1 MMSRYVQ
8 DKLERQKLAD
18 VPQLLKWIGN
28 KHRFAEEIV
37 SYMPEEIHTY
47 VEPFLGS
54 GAVLGK
60 LAAENRNSLFPRY
73 KQAIGGDILPF
84 LIGIFEYVKNDPDTL
99 VRHYEACIKD
109 YNDNREQ
116 KYLEIR
122 ERFNQTF
129 NALDFAVLT
138 RTCYSGVVRFRKSD
152 GYMSTPIG
160 PHKPIPPEA
169 FAKRVEIWHQLVK
182 EVTFMHKDFREVMGL
197 AGEGD
202 LVYCDPPY
210 THSQSILYGS
220 QTFRIEDLWDAI
232 YACKKRGAKVML
244 SINGKK
250 KSKAED
256 IGVQPPAGLFARSI
270 LVNCGISMINR
281 LQRAGEEMVNEDVHD
296 KLFLTW

>member
-99 VRHYEACIKD
+99 VRHYEACIKITTTTE
-109 YNDNREQ
+109 NKNIW
-116 KYLEIR
+116 K
-122 ERFNQTF
+122 
-129 NALDFAVLT
+129 
-138 RTCYSGVVRFRKSD
+138 SGKDS
-152 GYMSTPIG
+152 I
-160 PHKPIPPEA
+160 
-169 FAKRVEIWHQLVK
+169 KRS
-182 EVTFMHKDFREVMGL
+182 M
-197 AGEGD
+197 
-202 LVYCDPPY
+202 
-210 THSQSILYGS
+210 
-220 QTFRIEDLWDAI
+220 
-232 YACKKRGAKVML
+232 
-244 SINGKK
+244 
-250 KSKAED
+250 
-256 IGVQPPAGLFARSI
+256 RSI
-270 LVNCGISMINR
+270 LR
-281 LQRAGEEMVNEDVHD
+281 
-296 KLFLTW
+296 F

>member
-1 MMSRYVQ
+1 MMSRKVQ
-8 DKLERQKLAD
+8 AKLETKIAD
-18 VPQLLKWIGN
+18 VPQLLKWVGN

-37 SYMPEEIHTY
+37 SYMPEKIDTY
-47 VEPFLGS
+47 IEPFLGS

-60 LAAENRNSLFPRY
+60 LAAEKQNSLFPRY
-73 KQAIGGDILPF
+73 NQAIGGDILPF

-99 VRHYEACIKD
+99 IRHYETCIKD
-109 YNDNREQ
+109 FNANREQ

-122 ERFNQTF
+122 ERFNRTF

-169 FAKRVEIWHQLVK
+169 FARRVEIWHQLVK
-182 EVTFMHKDFREVMGL
+182 EVTFLHKDFREVMEL

-220 QTFRIEDLWDAI
+220 QTFRIEDLWEAI
-232 YACKKRGAKVML
+232 YACKQRGAKVML
-244 SINGKK
+244 SINGQK
-250 KSKAED
+250 KSKSED
-256 IGVQPPAGLFARSI
+256 IGVKPPDGLFARSI
-270 LVNCGISMINR
+270 VINCGISMINR
-281 LQRAGEEMVNEDVHD
+281 LQRVGEEMVNEDVHD
-296 KLFLTW
+296 RLLLTW